1 MNAQMMDKNEEEAI
15 FKEKIRCNICFEIPI
30 VKEVVNGGNGYFITA
45 ECPNKHGVVF
55 SALQDYCNDKSQIDK
70 IKCSKCNAIQGK
82 VKSLEK
88 LFCYCKDCKKF
99 YCDNCGLKHLNKHKK
114 HFVTRMDKFD
124 DMCPEHNSP
133 FFGFCTKCNINIC
146 SLCRQKTHL
155 KHEPI
160 HFFKNIKPSEEKIA
174 ENSKKIETQKV
185 QIGEINKILT
195 DFLKTVNGPTKE
207 YHDSLISAL
216 NFNTQVFNSFN
227 SGNSNYQSLMNFNKI
242 MDIDVTGDITW
253 IAKLQESLDKL
264 IKIIKETSSSNKTQQ
279 NVNPLNASQNI
290 DKDLLNTFQES
301 IVTNVGK
308 SNIDILDSINKE
320 RDDDFTDNELLK
332 QIGKKNKKLIKKK
345 EIIGE
350 LKNIYIMNECNS
362 YIILADNG
370 IFIYDQEDNE
380 LLNYI
385 DINDNLEYDEINSL
399 TYFYSK
405 DQNKIYLIIG
415 TNNNKIKVFCID
427 ENSEYTYELI
437 QEIRVGKISN
447 MFCNKNGDLLILEE
461 ELYNIYNFD
470 GEQFEEQKQC
480 LNQENETKNLHITT
494 NHLIF
499 TVKENGKDKIIF
511 FDTEKFAPLFSIED
525 VKIDEKSK
533 IFEISKNFVCVS
545 CKEKIQVIDVEKKS
559 LCNTFDNIK
568 MDYIESADLINEKDL
583 FLSCMKNNKLVAF
596 ILEWD
601 NSNKTFKE
609 KKNIEEL
616 ECKIIKNLN
625 KNKIILFTKYGV
637 NIIEI

>member
-1 MNAQMMDKNEEEAI
+1 MQ
-15 FKEKIRCNICFEIPI
+15 
-30 VKEVVNGGNGYFITA
+30 T
-45 ECPNKHGVVF
+45 
-55 SALQDYCNDKSQIDK
+55 
-70 IKCSKCNAIQGK
+70 
-82 VKSLEK
+82 
-88 LFCYCKDCKKF
+88 
-99 YCDNCGLKHLNKHKK
+99 
-114 HFVTRMDKFD
+114 
-124 DMCPEHNSP
+124 
-133 FFGFCTKCNINIC
+133 
-146 SLCRQKTHL
+146 
-155 KHEPI
+155 
-160 HFFKNIKPSEEKIA
+160 
-174 ENSKKIETQKV
+174 
-185 QIGEINKILT
+185 GEINKILT
-195 DFLKTVNGPTKE
+195 DFFKTVNGPTKE
-207 YHDSLISAL
+207 YHESLMAAL
-216 NFNTQVFNSFN
+216 NFNTQVFNSFSSVN
-227 SGNSNYQSLMNFNKI
+227 TNYQSLMNFNKI
-242 MDIDVTGDITW
+242 MDIDITGDITW

-264 IKIIKETSSSNKTQQ
+264 IKIIKETSSKNKPQQ
-279 NVNPLNASQNI
+279 NENPLNASQNI

-350 LKNIYIMNECNS
+350 LKNIYIMNECKC

-399 TYFYSK
+399 TYFYNK

-415 TNNNKIKVFCID
+415 TNNNKIKVYCID

-480 LNQENETKNLHITT
+480 LNQENETKNLHITA

-511 FDTEKFAPLFSIED
+511 FDTEKFLPQFSIED
-525 VKIDEKSK
+525 IKIDEKSK
-533 IFEISKNFVCVS
+533 IFELSKNLVCVS

-583 FLSCMKNNKLVAF
+583 FLSCMINNQLFVF

-601 NSNKTFKE
+601 SSNKTFKE
-609 KKNIEEL
+609 KKNIEGL

>member
-1 MNAQMMDKNEEEAI
+1 M
-15 FKEKIRCNICFEIPI
+15 
-30 VKEVVNGGNGYFITA
+30 
-45 ECPNKHGVVF
+45 
-55 SALQDYCNDKSQIDK
+55 
-70 IKCSKCNAIQGK
+70 
-82 VKSLEK
+82 
-88 LFCYCKDCKKF
+88 
-99 YCDNCGLKHLNKHKK
+99 
-114 HFVTRMDKFD
+114 
-124 DMCPEHNSP
+124 
-133 FFGFCTKCNINIC
+133 
-146 SLCRQKTHL
+146 
-155 KHEPI
+155 
-160 HFFKNIKPSEEKIA
+160 KIA
-174 ENSKKIETQKV
+174 MWNMV
-185 QIGEINKILT
+185 
-195 DFLKTVNGPTKE
+195 
-207 YHDSLISAL
+207 
-216 NFNTQVFNSFN
+216 
-227 SGNSNYQSLMNFNKI
+227 
-242 MDIDVTGDITW
+242 
-253 IAKLQESLDKL
+253 
-264 IKIIKETSSSNKTQQ
+264 
-279 NVNPLNASQNI
+279 
-290 DKDLLNTFQES
+290 
-301 IVTNVGK
+301 
-308 SNIDILDSINKE
+308 
-320 RDDDFTDNELLK
+320 
-332 QIGKKNKKLIKKK
+332 
-345 EIIGE
+345 
-350 LKNIYIMNECNS
+350 
-362 YIILADNG
+362 
-370 IFIYDQEDNE
+370 
-380 LLNYI
+380 
-385 DINDNLEYDEINSL
+385 
-399 TYFYSK
+399 
-405 DQNKIYLIIG
+405 YLIIG

-559 LCNTFDNIK
+559 LCNAFDNIK